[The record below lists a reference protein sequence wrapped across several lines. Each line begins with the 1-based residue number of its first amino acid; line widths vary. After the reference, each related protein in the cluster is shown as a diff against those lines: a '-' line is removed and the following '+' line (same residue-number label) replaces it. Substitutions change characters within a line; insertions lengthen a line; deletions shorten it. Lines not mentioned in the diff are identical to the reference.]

1 MKRIARLYA
10 MAIAL
15 AAVAVPCVSAQDYY
29 DDDLYYSP
37 SQAAK
42 ARAEAEKALAAA
54 RAAQAARE
62 QAAGL
67 GAADTYTDGSAK
79 PLAMDVDTYNRRN
92 GTAPGGTKS
101 TLPETGFSY
110 TRRIERF
117 HNPDIVSASG
127 DTTLMDYYYE
137 TPSQQ
142 DINVYVINS
151 IDPVGSYNP
160 WPAYDYLWSP
170 SWSLSWN
177 FAPGWS
183 FGWGFRPCWGY
194 NPWWGNPW
202 WGPSWSYD
210 PWWGPSWGW
219 GGPVWGGSGRPH
231 YTSSGAYAPN
241 RPHTSSGTYRNNTYR
256 NGAVGGNRGSI
267 GNSRGRRPSASGTVN
282 SGNINGAASG
292 SRPGYR
298 QPIGRPNTS
307 GNAGTGSS
315 SGAQRGRG
323 GYINRQSGVNQNTNT
338 QRYNN
343 SSPNR
348 SNSYNSGSYNPSRGR
363 SGSIGSSSG
372 SRGGGFSGGG
382 SSRGSSGGHRGR

>member
-160 WPAYDYLWSP
+160 WPAYDYLSSP

-183 FGWGFRPCWGY
+183 FGWD
-194 NPWWGNPW
+194 
-202 WGPSWSYD
+202 SD
-210 PWWGPSWGW
+210 PAGVIIR
-219 GGPVWGGSGRPH
+219 GGATPGGDRLGRTTP
-231 YTSSGAYAPN
+231 
-241 RPHTSSGTYRNNTYR
+241 
-256 NGAVGGNRGSI
+256 GG
-267 GNSRGRRPSASGTVN
+267 GRRGDGIHIPGIRRTIPDTGDTIAPELRARTVRHMQAVRVRN
-282 SGNINGAASG
+282 MCVPEQTAIDPATSDVLPTAVPAISVAPATAAAPAISDAPATMAF
-292 SRPGYR
+292 R
-298 QPIGRPNTS
+298 
-307 GNAGTGSS
+307 
-315 SGAQRGRG
+315 
-323 GYINRQSGVNQNTNT
+323 
-338 QRYNN
+338 
-343 SSPNR
+343 
-348 SNSYNSGSYNPSRGR
+348 
-363 SGSIGSSSG
+363 
-372 SRGGGFSGGG
+372 
-382 SSRGSSGGHRGR
+382 

>member
-219 GGPVWGGSGRPH
+219 HPHPWYPSYNPGHWGYNRPGASRPHRPAYAGSSRPQYVRPGTNGYRPGNFGRP
-231 YTSSGAYAPN
+231 SN
-241 RPHTSSGTYRNNTYR
+241 
-256 NGAVGGNRGSI
+256 
-267 GNSRGRRPSASGTVN
+267 
-282 SGNINGAASG
+282 
-292 SRPGYR
+292 SRPGNF
-298 QPIGRPNTS
+298 GRP
-307 GNAGTGSS
+307 GNSSRPGNFGRPGNNGIHVNPGYRPGNSNSNYGTPTNNDR
-315 SGAQRGRG
+315 RGRNNYG
-323 GYINRQSGVNQNTNT
+323 TPSNNNT
-338 QRYNN
+338 
-343 SSPNR
+343 NR
-348 SNSYNSGSYNPSRGR
+348 SNYNRGNSGSSRG
-363 SGSIGSSSG
+363 SGGSYRAPGSG
-372 SRGGGFSGGG
+372 SRGGGGGG
-382 SSRGSSGGHRGR
+382 RGRGR